1 MSCPTLSIRKH
12 PTTGDELGFPR
23 SNRGREQRNRDS
35 RLSSNLRHSRQRRRH
50 ELCSLL
56 GWLDHHGF
64 PPPTALSENGQIP
77 KGRLAAIDAAAL
89 EIDGGTSREEQLS
102 WRLVSQ
108 PLSHMAPDAPSAS
121 RPPRSTRPC
130 SRPSGR
136 SSSGPHPVCPTNNP
150 GTRVALGSL

>member
-64 PPPTALSENGQIP
+64 PPPTALSENGLIP
-77 KGRLAAIDAAAL
+77 KGRLAAIDVAAL
-89 EIDGGTSREEQLS
+89 EIDGGTSPGGAAFVAVG
-102 WRLVSQ
+102 VSAAVAHGTGRTVGGQ
-108 PLSHMAPDAPSAS
+108 NPAVDQTVLAPI
-121 RPPRSTRPC
+121 RKKFF
-130 SRPSGR
+130 
-136 SSSGPHPVCPTNNP
+136 
-150 GTRVALGSL
+150 VATTSLP